1 MSLTQALA
9 TAVSGLRATQAGL
22 SIVAANVA
30 NAETPGYVRKT
41 ASPGA
46 DRRRRPSASASA
58 SPRSIAS
65 SISTSSARCGW
76 KARARPMPACARN
89 STTGCRSIYGVPGAV
104 STLETAYNEFM
115 SALQVLSTSPEIGV
129 GAQRGAQRRAGAG
142 AAAQRHDRRHPG
154 AAQRCRARARRRGD
168 AGQRGDAADRRRST
182 GSSATASAG
191 DATTA
196 NLLDQRDVYI
206 DQLAQLMDINVVR
219 GDYNQVIGLHQFR
232 HPAGRHRGV
241 DAGVRRRRAR

>member
-9 TAVSGLRATQAGL
+9 TAVTGLRATQAGL

-41 ASPGA
+41 PVQVTTAAGA
-46 DRRRRPSASASA
+46 RRRRRPRRGDQS
-58 SPRSIAS
+58 
-65 SISTSSARCGW
+65 
-76 KARARPMPACARN
+76 RARSVHPAPDAGRKLGRVPMPACAREFYDRLQ
-89 STTGCRSIYGVPGAV
+89 TIYGVPGSV
-104 STLETAYNEFM
+104 STLETAYNEFT
-115 SALQVLSTSPEIGV
+115 SSLQALSTSPESASARSAV
-129 GAQRGAQRRAGAG
+129 HQRGAGARP
-142 AAAQRHDRRHPG
+142 AAQRHDRRHPG
-154 AAQRCRARARRRGD
+154 AAQRRRARPRRCGD

-219 GDYNQVIGLHQFR
+219 ERPQPGHRSSPIPASSWSASRPRRLHST
-232 HPAGRHRGV
+232 
-241 DAGVRRRRAR
+241 RRAR